1 MGGTVEVEQ
10 LSKSFGSQ
18 NIWSDVTLALPPGE
32 ITALLGPSGTGKSV
46 FLKSLMGLIRPE
58 AGVCAVN
65 GIDMVH
71 AKESQRLELRKR
83 FGVLFQDGALFG
95 SMSVYDNVAFPLRA
109 HTHKTETEVR
119 RIVNEKLEMVGLLG
133 QDHKL
138 PGEMSGGM
146 RKRAGLARSLVTE
159 PEIILCDEPDSGLDP
174 VRTANLAQLLLDV
187 NAQTDATM
195 LVVTHN
201 IELARTLPDNLG
213 MLYRRQLVMFGP
225 REEFLLTD
233 HPVVSQFMSGDPV
246 GPIGM
251 SEEVDHSVL
260 EQAEDTEP
268 SYNGFADR
276 QFDSNGG
283 YPTGGLATVRAG
295 ARAIEVLP
303 RQLTPSSG
311 NPRRSADRHA
321 HRVSSGAAPL
331 YVADD
336 EEADRAPR
344 PLLPDPVSRALS
356 QVGNLFALALDTIR
370 ASFRRPFATRDLLEQ
385 FWFVTSVS
393 WIPAMLVAIP
403 FGAVI
408 ALQLGTLTVQVG
420 AQSFTGAA
428 SVLAVVQQ
436 AAPIVTT
443 LVIAGAGGAA
453 ICADLGSR
461 TIREEIDALK
471 VIGVDPVQRLVVP
484 RVLACMGAA
493 VLLNGLVSV
502 VGVLGGYFF
511 NVVVQGG
518 TPGAYLASFTA
529 LAQISDL
536 WVGLLKALIFGFL
549 AGVIASYR
557 GLNTRP
563 GPKGVG
569 EAVNQSV
576 VVTFLLLFFVNFVIT
591 TLYLQL
597 VPGKGA

>member
-1 MGGTVEVEQ
+1 MGGTVEVEG
-10 LSKSFGSQ
+10 LTKSFGSQ
-18 NIWSDVTLALPPGE
+18 NIWRDVTLTLPPGE

-46 FLKSLMGLIRPE
+46 FLKSLMGLIQPE
-58 AGVCAVN
+58 AGVAH
-65 GIDMVH
+65 IDGVDMCR
-71 AKESQRLELRKR
+71 AKESHRLELRKS

-95 SMSVYDNVAFPLRA
+95 SMPVYDNVAFPLRA
-109 HTHKTETEVR
+109 HTRKSEKEIKQ
-119 RIVNEKLEMVGLLG
+119 IVSEKLEMVGLLG
-133 QDHKL
+133 QEHKL

-159 PEIILCDEPDSGLDP
+159 PSIILCDEPDSGLDP

-187 NAQTDATM
+187 NTQTDATM

-213 MLYRRQLVMFGP
+213 MLYRRELVMFGP

-233 HPVVSQFMSGDPV
+233 HPVVSQFMSGDPD

-251 SEEVDHSVL
+251 SEEVDHSTLHDRL
-260 EQAEDTEP
+260 EEP
-268 SYNGFADR
+268 TY
-276 QFDSNGG
+276 G
-283 YPTGGLATVRAG
+283 YPEGGGTATMVRGG

-303 RQLTPSSG
+303 RQLVPT
-311 NPRRSADRHA
+311 
-321 HRVSSGAAPL
+321 SGAVRAGAVRHGGRVASGKAPL
-331 YVADD
+331 IVADD
-336 EEADRAPR
+336 EET
-344 PLLPDPVSRALS
+344 DPVAPVRRKPAVVRGLDEI
-356 QVGNLFALALDTIR
+356 GNLFALGLDTIR
-370 ASFRRPFATRDLLEQ
+370 ATFRRPFATREALDQ
-385 FWFVTSVS
+385 FWFVVSVS
-393 WIPAMLVAIP
+393 WVPAMLVAIP

-408 ALQLGTLTVQVG
+408 ALQLGTLTIQVG

-453 ICADLGSR
+453 ICADLGAR
-461 TIREEIDALK
+461 TIRDEIDAMK
-471 VIGVDPVQRLVVP
+471 VTGVSPIQRLVVP

-536 WVGLLKALIFGFL
+536 WVGELKAVIFGFI
-549 AGVIASYR
+549 AGVVAAYR

-569 EAVNQSV
+569 DSVNQSV
-576 VVTFLLLFFVNFVIT
+576 VITFLLLFFVNFVLT

>member
-1 MGGTVEVEQ
+1 MGGTVEVTG
-10 LSKSFGSQ
+10 LTKSFGSQ
-18 NIWSDVTLALPPGE
+18 NIWSDVTLTLEPGE

-46 FLKSLMGLIRPE
+46 FLKSLMGLLKPE
-58 AGVCAVN
+58 AGRCLVN
-65 GIDMVH
+65 EVDMVT
-71 AKESQRLELRKR
+71 AKESLRLELRKR

-109 HTHKTETEVR
+109 HTRKNETQVR
-119 RIVNEKLEMVGLLG
+119 EIAMEKLDLVGLLG
-133 QDHKL
+133 QEHKL
-138 PGEMSGGM
+138 PGEISGGM

-187 NAQTDATM
+187 NAATDATM

-213 MLYRRQLVMFGP
+213 MLYRRRLVMYGP
-225 REEFLLTD
+225 REQFLLTD
-233 HPVVSQFMSGDPV
+233 HPVVSQFMAGDPV

-251 SEEVDHSVL
+251 SEEVDHSINAPQL
-260 EQAEDTEP
+260 DE
-268 SYNGFADR
+268 F
-276 QFDSNGG
+276 G
-283 YPTGGLATVRAG
+283 YPVPGGAPTMVRAG

-303 RQLTPSSG
+303 RQLLPASG
-311 NPRRSADRHA
+311 MSRPATERHA
-321 HRVSSGAAPL
+321 RRVAGGDARL

-336 EEADRAPR
+336 EEADRPPAVVR
-344 PLLPDPVSRALS
+344 PDPLSRALD
-356 QVGNLFALALDTIR
+356 QTGAFFALGLDTLR
-370 ASFRRPFATRDLLEQ
+370 AAFRRPFAAREALDQ

-393 WIPAMLVAIP
+393 WIPAMLIAIP

-461 TIREEIDALK
+461 TIRDEIDAMR

-484 RVLACMGAA
+484 RVLACVIAA

-511 NVVVQGG
+511 NVIVQGG

-529 LAQISDL
+529 LAQIPDL
-536 WVGLLKALIFGFL
+536 VVGELKAIVFGFL
-549 AGVIASYR
+549 AGVVAAYR
-557 GLNTRP
+557 GLHTRP

-569 EAVNQSV
+569 ESVNQSV
-576 VVTFLLLFFVNFVIT
+576 VVTFLLLFFVNFVVT
-591 TLYLQL
+591 TLYLEL

>member
-1 MGGTVEVEQ
+1 MGGTVEVTG
-10 LSKSFGSQ
+10 LTKSFGSQ
-18 NIWSDVTLALPPGE
+18 NIWSDVTLTLPQGE

-46 FLKSLMGLIRPE
+46 FLKSLMGLLRPE
-58 AGVCAVN
+58 AGVCLVD
-65 GIDMVH
+65 GVDMVK
-71 AKESQRLELRKR
+71 ARESQRQDLRRR

-95 SMSVYDNVAFPLRA
+95 SMSVFDNVAFPLRA
-109 HTHKTETEVR
+109 HTRKRESEIRQIT
-119 RIVNEKLEMVGLLG
+119 NDKLDLVGLMG
-133 QDHKL
+133 QEHKL
-138 PGEMSGGM
+138 PGEISGGM

-159 PEIILCDEPDSGLDP
+159 PSIILCDEPDSGLDP
-174 VRTANLAQLLLDV
+174 VRTANLAQLLVDV
-187 NAQTDATM
+187 NAATDATM

-213 MLYRRQLVMFGP
+213 MLYRRRLVMYGP

-233 HPVVSQFMSGDPV
+233 HPVVSQFMSGDPI

-251 SEEVDHSVL
+251 SEETDHGLNDDYV
-260 EQAEDTEP
+260 EGEAYYP
-268 SYNGFADR
+268 SA
-276 QFDSNGG
+276 GG
-283 YPTGGLATVRAG
+283 ATVRAG

-303 RQLTPSSG
+303 RQLAPSSG
-311 NPRRSADRHA
+311 APRTAVERHTA
-321 HRVSSGAAPL
+321 RVASGAATL
-331 YVADD
+331 YTADD
-336 EEADRAPR
+336 DDVDRAPR
-344 PLLPDPVSRALS
+344 SKVKDPVSRGLD
-356 QVGNLFALALDTIR
+356 QVGALFALGLDTFR
-370 ASFRRPFATRDLLEQ
+370 AAFRRPFAARELLDQ

-408 ALQLGTLTVQVG
+408 ALQLGTLTVQIG

-436 AAPIVTT
+436 AAPIVTS

-461 TIREEIDALK
+461 TIRDEIDAMR
-471 VIGVDPVQRLVVP
+471 VIAVDPVQALVVP
-484 RVLACMGAA
+484 RVLACVLAA

-511 NVVVQGG
+511 NVIIQGG
-518 TPGAYLASFTA
+518 TPGAYLSSFTA
-529 LAQISDL
+529 LAQLSDL
-536 WVGLLKALIFGFL
+536 WVGELKAVLFGLI
-549 AGVIASYR
+549 AGLVAAHQ
-557 GLNTRP
+557 GLNTKP

-591 TLYLQL
+591 TLYLEL

>member
-1 MGGTVEVEQ
+1 MGGTVEVSG
-10 LSKSFGSQ
+10 LTKSFGSQ
-18 NIWSDVTLALPPGE
+18 NIWSDVTLTLPPGE

-46 FLKSLMGLIRPE
+46 FLKSLMGLLRPE
-58 AGVCAVN
+58 AGSCLVN
-65 GIDMVH
+65 GVDMVR
-71 AKESQRLELRKR
+71 AKESHRLDLRKK

-109 HTHKTETEVR
+109 HTRMNETQVR
-119 RIVNEKLEMVGLLG
+119 QVAMEKLDMVGLLG
-133 QDHKL
+133 QEHKL
-138 PGEMSGGM
+138 PGEISGGM

-213 MLYRRQLVMFGP
+213 MLYRRQLVMYGP
-225 REEFLLTD
+225 REQFLLTD
-233 HPVVSQFMSGDPV
+233 HPVVSQFMAGDPV

-251 SEEVDHSVL
+251 SEEVDHSVNAPL
-260 EQAEDTEP
+260 LDD
-268 SYNGFADR
+268 Y
-276 QFDSNGG
+276 G
-283 YPTGGLATVRAG
+283 YPVDAVGAPTMVRAG

-303 RQLTPSSG
+303 RQLLPASG
-311 NPRRSADRHA
+311 LPRPATDRHA
-321 HRVSSGAAPL
+321 RRVASGESAL

-336 EEADRAPR
+336 EEADRPPSLTR
-344 PLLPDPVSRALS
+344 PDPVSRALD
-356 QVGNLFALALDTIR
+356 QIGAFFALGMDTIR
-370 ASFRRPFATRDLLEQ
+370 AAVRRPFAARELLDQ

-393 WIPAMLVAIP
+393 WVPAMLIAIP

-461 TIREEIDALK
+461 TIRDEIDAMK
-471 VIGVDPVQRLVVP
+471 VIGVDPIQQLVVP
-484 RVLACMGAA
+484 RVLACVMAA

-536 WVGLLKALIFGFL
+536 VVGEIKAVVFGFL
-549 AGVIASYR
+549 AGVVAAYR

-569 EAVNQSV
+569 ESVNQSV
-576 VVTFLLLFFVNFVIT
+576 VVTFLLLFFVNFVVT
-591 TLYLQL
+591 TLYLEL

>member
-1 MGGTVEVEQ
+1 MGGTVEVEG
-10 LSKSFGSQ
+10 LSKSYGRQ
-18 NIWSDVTLALPPGE
+18 NIWHDVTLTIPQGE

-46 FLKSLMGLIRPE
+46 FLKSVMGLVEPE
-58 AGVCAVN
+58 AGSILIN
-65 GIDMVH
+65 GQDMVK
-71 AKESQRLELRKR
+71 AKEAERLDMRKK

-95 SMSVYDNVAFPLRA
+95 SMNVYDNVAFPLRE
-109 HTHKTETEVR
+109 HTRKGETEIR
-119 RIVNEKLEMVGLLG
+119 QIVMEKLDMVGLVG
-133 QDHKL
+133 QEHKV
-138 PGEMSGGM
+138 PGEISGGM
-146 RKRAGLARSLVTE
+146 KKRAGLARSLVTD
-159 PEIILCDEPDSGLDP
+159 PEIILIDEPDSGLDP
-174 VRTANLAQLLLDV
+174 VRTSNLAQLLMEV
-187 NAQTDATM
+187 NTATDATM

-213 MLYRRQLVMFGP
+213 MLYRRELVMFGP

-233 HPVVSQFMSGDPV
+233 HPVVSQFMSGDPE

-251 SEEVDHSVL
+251 SEETDHRRQDPVDHD
-260 EQAEDTEP
+260 APP
-268 SYNGFADR
+268 SYP
-276 QFDSNGG
+276 GG
-283 YPTGGLATVRAG
+283 TVLMSRHSG
-295 ARAIEVLP
+295 ARSIEVLP
-303 RQLTPSSG
+303 RQLVGRTG
-311 NPRRSADRHA
+311 APRAGADRHRE
-321 HRVSSGAAPL
+321 RVTSGGAPL

-336 EEADRAPR
+336 DERERARYVP
-344 PLLPDPVSRALS
+344 PAGVITRALS
-356 QVGNLFALALDTIR
+356 STGDLFALALDTAR
-370 ASFRRPFATRDLLEQ
+370 LTFKRPFAARETLEQ
-385 FWFVTSVS
+385 FWFVVSVS
-393 WIPAMLVAIP
+393 WIPAILVAIP

-428 SVLAVVQQ
+428 SVLAVIQQ

-453 ICADLGSR
+453 ICAEIGSR
-461 TIREEIDALK
+461 RIRDEIDAMK
-471 VIGVDPVQRLVVP
+471 VMGVSPIQRLVVP
-484 RVLACMGAA
+484 RVLACMFAA

-536 WVGLLKALIFGFL
+536 WVGEFKALIFGFL
-549 AGVIASYR
+549 AGVIACYR
-557 GLNTRP
+557 GLNTPP

-569 EAVNQSV
+569 DSVNQSV
-576 VVTFLLLFFVNFVIT
+576 VITFLLLFFVNFVIT
-591 TLYLQL
+591 VLYLQL

>member
-1 MGGTVEVEQ
+1 MGGTVEVTG
-10 LSKSFGSQ
+10 LTKSFGSQ
-18 NIWSDVTLALPPGE
+18 NIWSDVTLTLPQGE

-46 FLKSLMGLIRPE
+46 FLKSLMGLLRPE
-58 AGVCAVN
+58 AGSCLVDGV
-65 GIDMVH
+65 DMVK
-71 AKESQRLELRKR
+71 ARESQRQELRKR

-95 SMSVYDNVAFPLRA
+95 SMSVFDNVAFPLRA
-109 HTHKTETEVR
+109 HTKKRESEIRQIT
-119 RIVNEKLEMVGLLG
+119 NDKLDLVGLLG
-133 QDHKL
+133 QEHKL
-138 PGEMSGGM
+138 PGEISGGM

-159 PEIILCDEPDSGLDP
+159 PSIILCDEPDSGLDP
-174 VRTANLAQLLLDV
+174 VRTANLAQLLVDV
-187 NAQTDATM
+187 NAATDATM

-213 MLYRRQLVMFGP
+213 MLYRRRLVMYGP

-233 HPVVSQFMSGDPV
+233 HPVVSQFMSGDPI

-251 SEEVDHSVL
+251 SEETDHGVNDDYV
-260 EQAEDTEP
+260 EGEAYYP
-268 SYNGFADR
+268 S
-276 QFDSNGG
+276 GG
-283 YPTGGLATVRAG
+283 VATARAG

-303 RQLTPSSG
+303 RQLAPASG
-311 NPRRSADRHA
+311 APREGAARHADRVA
-321 HRVSSGAAPL
+321 SGAAAL
-331 YVADD
+331 YTADD
-336 EEADRAPR
+336 DEVDRVPAVR
-344 PLLPDPVSRALS
+344 TKDPVSRGLD
-356 QVGNLFALALDTIR
+356 QVGALFALGLDTFR
-370 ASFRRPFATRDLLEQ
+370 AAFRRPFAARELLDQ

-408 ALQLGTLTVQVG
+408 ALQLGTLTVQIG

-436 AAPIVTT
+436 AAPIVTS

-461 TIREEIDALK
+461 TIRDEIDAMR
-471 VIGVDPVQRLVVP
+471 VIAVDPIQALVVP
-484 RVLACMGAA
+484 RVLACVLAA

-511 NVVVQGG
+511 NVIIQGG
-518 TPGAYLASFTA
+518 TPGAYLSSFTA
-529 LAQISDL
+529 LAQLSDL
-536 WVGLLKALIFGFL
+536 WVGELKAVLFGLI
-549 AGVIASYR
+549 AGLVASFR
-557 GLNTRP
+557 GLNTKP

-576 VVTFLLLFFVNFVIT
+576 VLTFMLLFFVNTVIT
-591 TLYLQL
+591 MLYLEL

>member
-1 MGGTVEVEQ
+1 MGGTVEVTG
-10 LSKSFGSQ
+10 LTKSFGPQ
-18 NIWSDVTLALPPGE
+18 NIWSDVTLTLPPGE

-46 FLKSLMGLIRPE
+46 FLKSLMGLLRPE
-58 AGVCAVN
+58 AGSCLVN
-65 GIDMVH
+65 GVDMVT
-71 AKESQRLELRKR
+71 AKESHRLELRKK

-109 HTHKTETEVR
+109 HTRKNETEVR
-119 RIVNEKLEMVGLLG
+119 EIAMQKLDMVGLLG
-133 QDHKL
+133 QEHKL
-138 PGEMSGGM
+138 PGEISGGM

-213 MLYRRQLVMFGP
+213 MLYRRQLVMYGP
-225 REEFLLTD
+225 REQFLLTD
-233 HPVVSQFMSGDPV
+233 HPVVSQFMAGDPV

-251 SEEVDHSVL
+251 SEEVDHSSNAPVL
-260 EQAEDTEP
+260 DD
-268 SYNGFADR
+268 Y
-276 QFDSNGG
+276 G
-283 YPTGGLATVRAG
+283 YPVDAVGAPTMVRAG

-303 RQLTPSSG
+303 RQLLPASG
-311 NPRRSADRHA
+311 MPRPATERHA
-321 HRVSSGAAPL
+321 RRVASGESVL

-336 EEADRAPR
+336 EEADRPPAVAK
-344 PLLPDPVSRALS
+344 PDPVSRALD
-356 QVGNLFALALDTIR
+356 QTGAFFALGMDTIR
-370 ASFRRPFATRDLLEQ
+370 AAFRRPFAARELLDQ

-393 WIPAMLVAIP
+393 WIPAMLIAIP

-461 TIREEIDALK
+461 TIRDEIDAMR
-471 VIGVDPVQRLVVP
+471 VIGVDPVQQLVVP
-484 RVLACMGAA
+484 RVLACVIAA

-511 NVVVQGG
+511 NVIVQGG

-536 WVGLLKALIFGFL
+536 VVGELKAVIFGFL
-549 AGVIASYR
+549 AGVVAAYR

-569 EAVNQSV
+569 ESVNQSV
-576 VVTFLLLFFVNFVIT
+576 VVTFLLLFFVNFVVT
-591 TLYLQL
+591 TLYLEL

>member
-1 MGGTVEVEQ
+1 MGGSVEVHG
-10 LSKSFGSQ
+10 LSKTFGRQ
-18 NIWSDVTLALPPGE
+18 NIWHDVTLALPPGE

-46 FLKSLMGLIRPE
+46 FLKSLMGIVEPEQGEILID
-58 AGVCAVN
+58 GV
-65 GIDMVH
+65 DMVA
-71 AKESQRLELRKR
+71 AKESQRLELRKK

-95 SMSVYDNVAFPLRA
+95 SMDVYDNVAFPLRE
-109 HTHKTETEVR
+109 HTKKSEAEIR
-119 RIVNEKLEMVGLLG
+119 DIVMEKLDMVGLLG
-133 QDHKL
+133 TESKL
-138 PGEMSGGM
+138 PGEISGGM
-146 RKRAGLARSLVTE
+146 KKRAGLARSLVTD
-159 PEIILCDEPDSGLDP
+159 PEIILIDEPDSGLDP
-174 VRTANLAQLLLDV
+174 VRTSNLAQLLVEV
-187 NAQTDATM
+187 NTATDATM

-213 MLYRRQLVMFGP
+213 MLYRRELVMFGP

-233 HPVVSQFMSGDPV
+233 HPVVSQFMSGDPE

-251 SEEVDHSVL
+251 SEETDHRLSDPVDLSAPDYGPGNTSVM
-260 EQAEDTEP
+260 A
-268 SYNGFADR
+268 R
-276 QFDSNGG
+276 H
-283 YPTGGLATVRAG
+283 AG

-303 RQLTPSSG
+303 HQLTPRSGAVRPSS
-311 NPRRSADRHA
+311 ARHRE
-321 HRVSSGAAPL
+321 RVSTGRAPL

-336 EEADRAPR
+336 DDREPAP
-344 PLLPDPVSRALS
+344 PLPRRNPVARALES
-356 QVGNLFALALDTIR
+356 TGDVFALSLDTGR
-370 ASFRRPFATRDLLEQ
+370 AAFRRPFAAREMLEQ
-385 FWFVTSVS
+385 FWFVVSVS
-393 WIPAMLVAIP
+393 WLPALLVAIP

-443 LVIAGAGGAA
+443 LVVAGAGGAA

-461 TIREEIDALK
+461 AIRDEIDAMK
-471 VIGVDPVQRLVVP
+471 VMGVSPVQRLVVP
-484 RVLACMGAA
+484 RVIACILAA

-502 VGVLGGYFF
+502 VGVVGGYFF
-511 NVVVQGG
+511 NVIVQGG

-529 LAQISDL
+529 LAQMSDL
-536 WVGLLKALIFGFL
+536 WVGELKAVVFGFL
-549 AGVIASYR
+549 AGIIACHR
-557 GLNTRP
+557 GLNTAP

-569 EAVNQSV
+569 DSVNQSV

>member
-1 MGGTVEVEQ
+1 MGGTVEVTG
-10 LSKSFGSQ
+10 LTKSFGSQ
-18 NIWSDVTLALPPGE
+18 NIWSDVTLTLPPGE

-46 FLKSLMGLIRPE
+46 FLKSLMGLLRPE
-58 AGVCAVN
+58 SGRCLVN
-65 GIDMVH
+65 GVDMVT
-71 AKESQRLELRKR
+71 AKESRRLDLRTK

-109 HTHKTETEVR
+109 HTRKTEAQVR
-119 RIVNEKLEMVGLLG
+119 EIALQKLDLVGLLG
-133 QDHKL
+133 QEHKL
-138 PGEMSGGM
+138 PGEISGGM

-213 MLYRRQLVMFGP
+213 MLYRRRLVMYGP
-225 REEFLLTD
+225 REQFLLTD
-233 HPVVSQFMSGDPV
+233 HPVVSQFMAGDPT

-251 SEEVDHSVL
+251 SEETDHSL
-260 EQAEDTEP
+260 DPALDDT
-268 SYNGFADR
+268 Y
-276 QFDSNGG
+276 G
-283 YPTGGLATVRAG
+283 YATDHGRRTLVRTG

-303 RQLTPSSG
+303 RQLMPVSG
-311 NPRRSADRHA
+311 QARAATDRHA
-321 HRVSSGAAPL
+321 RRVGSGQAPL
-331 YVADD
+331 FIADD
-336 EEADRAPR
+336 EEADRPAALR
-344 PLLPDPVSRALS
+344 RPDPLVRALDRT
-356 QVGNLFALALDTIR
+356 GEFFALALDTLR
-370 ASFRRPFATRDLLEQ
+370 ASVRRPIAARELLDQ
-385 FWFVTSVS
+385 LWFVTSVS
-393 WIPAMLVAIP
+393 WIPAMLIAIP

-461 TIREEIDALK
+461 TIRDEIDAMR
-471 VIGVDPVQRLVVP
+471 VIGIDPVQRLVVP
-484 RVLACMGAA
+484 RVWACVVAA

-511 NVVVQGG
+511 NVIVQGG

-536 WVGLLKALIFGFL
+536 WVGELKAVLFGFL
-549 AGVIASYR
+549 AGAVAAYR
-557 GLNTRP
+557 GLHTRP

-569 EAVNQSV
+569 ESVNQSV
-576 VVTFLLLFFVNFVIT
+576 VVTFLLLFFVNFVVT

>member
-1 MGGTVEVEQ
+1 MGGSVEVSG
-10 LSKSFGSQ
+10 LTKSYGRQ
-18 NIWSDVTLALPPGE
+18 NIWRDVALSFPPGE

-46 FLKSLMGLIRPE
+46 FLKSIMGIVEPE
-58 AGVCAVN
+58 AGEILID
-65 GIDMVH
+65 GEDMVS
-71 AKESQRLELRKR
+71 AKESQRLEMRKK

-95 SMSVYDNVAFPLRA
+95 SMNVYDNVAFPLRE
-109 HTHKTETEVR
+109 HTR
-119 RIVNEKLEMVGLLG
+119 RSEAQIRDVVMEKLEMVGLVG
-133 QDHKL
+133 QEHKV
-138 PGEMSGGM
+138 PGEISGGM
-146 RKRAGLARSLVTE
+146 KKRAGLARSLVTD
-159 PEIILCDEPDSGLDP
+159 PEIILIDEPDSGLDP
-174 VRTANLAQLLLDV
+174 VRTSNLAQLLVEV
-187 NAQTDATM
+187 NTATDATM

-213 MLYRRQLVMFGP
+213 MLYRRELVMFGP

-233 HPVVSQFMSGDPV
+233 HPVVSQFMSGDPE

-251 SEEVDHSVL
+251 SEETDHRTSDLFDAPIEYLGGPTPTSVL
-260 EQAEDTEP
+260 
-268 SYNGFADR
+268 SR
-276 QFDSNGG
+276 H
-283 YPTGGLATVRAG
+283 AG

-303 RQLTPSSG
+303 RQLE
-311 NPRRSADRHA
+311 PR
-321 HRVSSGAAPL
+321 SGAIRAGSRRHRERVASGGARL

-336 EEADRAPR
+336 EDRDRAAGV
-344 PLLPDPVSRALS
+344 PLLGRFSRALTV
-356 QVGNLFALALDTIR
+356 VGDVFALGLDTVR
-370 ASFRRPFATRDLLEQ
+370 ATFRRPFAARELLEQ
-385 FWFVTSVS
+385 FWFVVSVS
-393 WIPAMLVAIP
+393 WIPAILVAIP

-428 SVLAVVQQ
+428 SVLAVIQQ

-443 LVIAGAGGAA
+443 LVVAGAGGAA

-461 TIREEIDALK
+461 RIRDEIDAMR
-471 VIGVDPVQRLVVP
+471 VMGVSPVQRLVVS
-484 RVLACMGAA
+484 RVLACIGAA

-511 NVVVQGG
+511 NVIVQGG
-518 TPGAYLASFTA
+518 TPGAYLSSFTA
-529 LAQISDL
+529 LAQIQDL
-536 WVGLLKALIFGFL
+536 WVGEIKAVIFGFI
-549 AGVIASYR
+549 AGVIACHR
-557 GLNTRP
+557 GLNTAP

-569 EAVNQSV
+569 DSVNQSV

>member
-1 MGGTVEVEQ
+1 MGGTVEVQ
-10 LSKSFGSQ
+10 GLSKSFGSQ
-18 NIWSDVTLALPPGE
+18 NIWSDVTLELPAGE

-58 AGVCAVN
+58 EGLCLVN
-65 GIDMVH
+65 GVDMVKAREAH
-71 AKESQRLELRKR
+71 RLELRKR

-95 SMSVYDNVAFPLRA
+95 SMNVYDNIAFPLRQ
-109 HTHKTETEVR
+109 HTHKTEKEIR
-119 RIVNEKLEMVGLLG
+119 QIVSDKLDMVGLLG
-133 QDHKL
+133 QEHKL

-146 RKRAGLARSLVTE
+146 KKRAGLARSLVTD

-174 VRTANLAQLLLDV
+174 VRTANLAQLLVDV
-187 NAQTDATM
+187 NAATDATM

-213 MLYRRQLVMFGP
+213 MLYRRRLVMFGP

-251 SEEVDHSVL
+251 SEEVDHSL
-260 EQAEDTEP
+260 I
-268 SYNGFADR
+268 ADR
-276 QFDSNGG
+276 DNGPDAGSPG
-283 YPTGGLATVRAG
+283 YVGVADGNVMVRAG

-303 RQLTPSSG
+303 RQLSPAG
-311 NPRRSADRHA
+311 GMPRPGGQRHA
-321 HRVSSGAAPL
+321 ARVTGGQAPL

-336 EEADRAPR
+336 EEHDRGGIHSSG
-344 PLLPDPVSRALS
+344 DPVSRALT
-356 QVGNLFALALDTIR
+356 QVGDMFALAMDTVR
-370 ASFRRPFATRDLLEQ
+370 ATFRRPFAARELLEQ

-408 ALQLGTLTVQVG
+408 ALQLGTLTMQVG

-453 ICADLGSR
+453 ICADLGAR
-461 TIREEIDALK
+461 TIREEIDAMK

-484 RVLACMGAA
+484 RVWACAGSA

-502 VGVLGGYFF
+502 VGVLGGYVF
-511 NVVVQGG
+511 NVMIQGG

-529 LAQISDL
+529 LARLSDL
-536 WVGLLKALIFGFL
+536 VVGELKAAIFGFL
-549 AGVIASYR
+549 AGVVAAHR

-597 VPGKGA
+597 VPGKAA